1 MRKVR
6 FSEPS
11 KNEKTDRND
20 NLEVEEDIPS
30 RSQIEAKRNRR
41 RQMRENN
48 GAFFDKDDDDDDDD
62 DDDVKK
68 RRADPSEATSIESD
82 GIKIEPFHMRE
93 EDTDG
98 TGYFDGDTYVFRNNT
113 PLGEEE
119 DAWVDDVDNSNPL
132 KIDPATLSS
141 SSFSVNKNKRKQSSQ
156 EDLDQYSKAQL
167 YQKVLPFIGN
177 TESIMQ
183 AIQRYGK
190 IVKNNSRR
198 SNQNYEGGT
207 KQQRTNDGTKITV
220 SDQHDVA
227 KKNLDDLTGI
237 ANFLLLNKGEVDI
250 YDTTKAKIFHMF
262 PSTAIESKNS
272 SMVMI
277 TTITRGNITTKW
289 EYQGNEDNQLHGP
302 YTTEQMLSWTKA
314 GYFVGAQRV
323 KIRTV
328 REEKDET
335 ERSKPLSTQ
344 DDLLAD
350 IMDDDDDDDDGDDDV
365 KTEESRPSKRSKSKN
380 FTTNRGAW
388 MWSSEVNFRN
398 YL

>member
-1 MRKVR
+1 
-6 FSEPS
+6 
-11 KNEKTDRND
+11 
-20 NLEVEEDIPS
+20 
-30 RSQIEAKRNRR
+30 
-41 RQMRENN
+41 
-48 GAFFDKDDDDDDDD
+48 
-62 DDDVKK
+62 
-68 RRADPSEATSIESD
+68 
-82 GIKIEPFHMRE
+82 
-93 EDTDG
+93 
-98 TGYFDGDTYVFRNNT
+98 
-113 PLGEEE
+113 
-119 DAWVDDVDNSNPL
+119 
-132 KIDPATLSS
+132 
-141 SSFSVNKNKRKQSSQ
+141 
-156 EDLDQYSKAQL
+156 
-167 YQKVLPFIGN
+167 
-177 TESIMQ
+177 
-183 AIQRYGK
+183 
-190 IVKNNSRR
+190 
-198 SNQNYEGGT
+198 
-207 KQQRTNDGTKITV
+207 
-220 SDQHDVA
+220 
-227 KKNLDDLTGI
+227 
-237 ANFLLLNKGEVDI
+237 
-250 YDTTKAKIFHMF
+250 MF

-328 REEKDET
+328 REEKVET

-350 IMDDDDDDDDGDDDV
+350 IMDDDDDDDDV